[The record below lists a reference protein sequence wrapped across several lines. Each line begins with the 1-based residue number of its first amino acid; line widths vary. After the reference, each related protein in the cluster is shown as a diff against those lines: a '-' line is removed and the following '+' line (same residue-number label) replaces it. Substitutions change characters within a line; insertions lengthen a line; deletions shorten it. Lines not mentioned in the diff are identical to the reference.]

1 MYILCVQCIHIVGVC
16 GSHIYEALIR
26 GHKLPCPSRRP
37 YYTLTFVPGRKHP
50 YVKGKQFLFLTN
62 AAQFLF
68 RKGTVFV
75 MRNFTSSTV
84 ILFNCNLDL
93 NFKHFLSETPCYF
106 QVFNL
111 NIAQKLGLCLCFL
124 EELNRHVGFMHSIG
138 VPMTLAERWVR
149 GPNGLRSS
157 RF

>member
-1 MYILCVQCIHIVGVC
+1 MSKV
-16 GSHIYEALIR
+16 S
-26 GHKLPCPSRRP
+26 SS
-37 YYTLTFVPGRKHP
+37 F
-50 YVKGKQFLFLTN
+50 FLTN

-75 MRNFTSSTV
+75 MCNFTSSTV

-138 VPMTLAERWVR
+138 VPMTLAERRVR

-157 RF
+157 RFHSFDVFYVSPPFFQLGK